1 MRFPVEQ
8 LQRFVADVLVAVD
21 VLPEH
26 ASTTAR
32 RLLEADM
39 RGRTGHG
46 LIRLPQYVPR
56 IEAGGINLRPRIAL
70 SRETP
75 VSALVDG
82 DNGLGQVVMTL
93 ATETAIA
100 KAADVGMAWV
110 GTVHSNHAGAA
121 GVYTAMAVE
130 RGLIAIYM
138 AVASANVMPPWGGRE
153 RLLGTNPISI
163 AIPTGEEHPFLLD
176 IATTVTSHGTIKV
189 LAQRGEQ
196 MPEGWVV
203 DLEGNP
209 ILDPRR
215 ADEGFLMPIGGYKG
229 SGLNL
234 AIGLLAGVL
243 NDAAFGA
250 EVIDHRKVPE
260 HPANTGQAILVM
272 RPDLFRDLDEFRS
285 AMDRHLRV
293 LRASGEPGR
302 VHLPGEMAA
311 EMEAEQREKGIPV
324 GEVLLGQLRDLGAR
338 LGVELPTSAAG
349 ERGSTSGRGL
359 V

>member
-1 MRFPVEQ
+1 LE
-8 LQRFVADVLVAVD
+8 RFVVDVLVAVD
-21 VLPEH
+21 VLPAH
-26 ASTTAR
+26 AATTAR
-32 RLLEADM
+32 RLLEADL

-56 IEAGGINLRPRIAL
+56 IEAGGINLRPEIGL
-70 SRETP
+70 TRETP

-93 ATETAIA
+93 AAETAIA
-100 KAADVGMAWV
+100 KAKETGMAWV

-121 GVYTAMAVE
+121 GVYTAMAVDQS
-130 RGLIAIYM
+130 LIAIYM

-163 AIPTGEEHPFLLD
+163 AIPAGEERPFLLD

-189 LAQRGEQ
+189 VGQRGEQ

-209 ILDPRR
+209 ILDPHR
-215 ADEGFLMPIGGYKG
+215 ADEGFLVPIGGYKG

-243 NDAAFGA
+243 NDAAFGS
-250 EVIDHRKVPE
+250 EVIDHRVEPE
-260 HPANTGQAILVM
+260 KPANTGQAILVM
-272 RPDLFRDLDEFRS
+272 RPDLFRDLDEFRT
-285 AMDRHLRV
+285 AIDHHLRA

-302 VHLPGEMAA
+302 VHLPGAA
-311 EMEAEQREKGIPV
+311 EVELEAEHREKGIPV
-324 GEVLLGQLRDLGAR
+324 GEVLLGQLRELGER
-338 LGVELPTSAAG
+338 LGVEPPNRAAG
-349 ERGSTSGRGL
+349 EPGSTSGPGP